1 VTRRTTVLLLLAAAA
16 GALLVRMLGAEEVF
30 RGEDVVFRGMDAY
43 YHARR
48 ALYSLVHFPELLQRD
63 AYLNFPYGS
72 AVPWPPFY
80 DLLLAAL
87 AKLLGGGQ
95 ATLDRV
101 GALLPPLFG
110 TLLVL
115 PVFFV
120 GRAVGGRD
128 AALLAAG
135 YVALLNAAV
144 GYARVGFADHH
155 AWIALL
161 GATLLAL
168 VGAILGRSLALSWG
182 GSVLVFVFS
191 ESALVAAAA
200 LEPERSRRA
209 RFCLANAASC
219 LLTAALLVVPARSMA
234 TTADYGASPILFT
247 TFQPILFTCLALL
260 CLALEGLARVNLGR
274 SAASRLALA
283 LALASLLAAAGLT
296 GLPSLGR
303 GLQEGL
309 HFMASTHIG
318 EGLVLEEMPLF
329 AARGVLDRTLPER
342 LFGYAI
348 YFLPLV
354 PLALAPALRDP
365 SRRRAALL
373 FAVWF
378 LGYGALSLTG
388 VRWTNEFAYTAAVG
402 LALLTVALDRLLAK
416 WLRAKPLARRFA
428 VGVVVAMLLLPVLR
442 VHAERATGS
451 FRGLRGAPAP
461 ASLESV
467 THRFAQEVRLATP
480 ETSGF
485 LDAGAAPEYGIFTW
499 SGIGH
504 ALQYVARRPTPADNF
519 GRMIGLDDRN
529 FRLSSALYLLDREE
543 PAVRI
548 LDRLGTPYLVVP
560 GLHSPRPDLLVARLH
575 GDDGSARNG
584 RPAFTRFRLLLES
597 VPLSASGGFLKLF
610 ERVEGALLEIDSVP
624 EAAVEIRVRLLA
636 NSGRSLVWR
645 AETRAD
651 LQGQARVRLPYATR
665 DSRSPTVALGSVV
678 VDDGVSRRRVEVPE
692 QAVREGAVIPVPAA
706 AALPRSLRGR

>member
-168 VGAILGRSLALSWG
+168 VGAILGRGSEGSAWRLWLALVALRVSLALSWG

-402 LALLTVALDRLLAK
+402 LALLTVALD
-416 WLRAKPLARRFA
+416 
-428 VGVVVAMLLLPVLR
+428 